1 MKEFGA
7 GLADCLLA
15 HQHVVFA
22 ADNGWMDNR
31 LPLSILFVALVALV
45 VPFAVGLY
53 LRGHM
58 DLAAVLRNAGLM
70 AG

>member
-1 MKEFGA
+1 
-7 GLADCLLA
+7 
-15 HQHVVFA
+15 
-22 ADNGWMDNR
+22 MDNR

-45 VPFAVGLY
+45 VPFAVDLY